1 MVFVLSTI
9 DLVFGARNGL
19 LRHGPG
25 RSARVSRRDR
35 IVEVR
40 RPIRAADGEMSMTGK
55 NPLPRLERSLLSDQ
69 VSQAITD
76 GLLDGRFR
84 PGDALIENELSEML
98 GISRSPVREALVEL
112 QKAGLITKQPG
123 RRAVIRTWST
133 RDLEELFAV
142 RALLEGYAARLAASR
157 GEELDVERL
166 GEIVVEMRQ
175 AADNDDFSG
184 LVRLDLAFHEELWRL
199 SENTLLQVVLNGLKQ
214 QFRLFLTM
222 NWKFHGG
229 ADRVHVNHQA
239 VIDALKSGNP
249 DTAEEVMKEH
259 VVVERMVA
267 DRR

>member
-1 MVFVLSTI
+1 MAS
-9 DLVFGARNGL
+9 
-19 LRHGPG
+19 
-25 RSARVSRRDR
+25 
-35 IVEVR
+35 
-40 RPIRAADGEMSMTGK
+40 K
-55 NPLPRLERSLLSDQ
+55 KPLPRLERSVLSDQ

-84 PGDALIENELSEML
+84 PGDSLVENELSEML

-123 RRAVIRTWST
+123 KRAVIRSWSP
-133 RDLEELFAV
+133 RDLEELFAI
-142 RALLEGYAARLAASR
+142 RPLLEGYAARLAASQD
-157 GEELDVERL
+157 EELDVECLRQ
-166 GEIVVEMRQ
+166 IVVEMRQ

-199 SENTLLQVVLNGLKQ
+199 SGNTLLQTVLNGLKQ

-229 ADRVHVNHQA
+229 ANQVHVHHQV
-239 VIDALKSGNP
+239 VIDALELGNP
-249 DTAEEVMKEH
+249 DTAEEVMKKH

-267 DRR
+267 ERR

>member
-1 MVFVLSTI
+1 
-9 DLVFGARNGL
+9 
-19 LRHGPG
+19 
-25 RSARVSRRDR
+25 
-35 IVEVR
+35 
-40 RPIRAADGEMSMTGK
+40 
-55 NPLPRLERSLLSDQ
+55 
-69 VSQAITD
+69 
-76 GLLDGRFR
+76 
-84 PGDALIENELSEML
+84 
-98 GISRSPVREALVEL
+98 
-112 QKAGLITKQPG
+112 
-123 RRAVIRTWST
+123 
-133 RDLEELFAV
+133 
-142 RALLEGYAARLAASR
+142 
-157 GEELDVERL
+157 
-166 GEIVVEMRQ
+166 MRQ

-239 VIDALKSGNP
+239 VIDALESGNP